1 MPKRGQP
8 GFRKWLPP
16 QRGPGESTR
25 SYTAKLNTTANNLT
39 RMIDDAHNSERQK
52 EAWRK
57 RRELC
62 EDEIQRVMKEDIR

>member
-25 SYTAKLNTTANNLT
+25 SYTAKLNKTIRNLKLLISDT
-39 RMIDDAHNSERQK
+39 HNSEKQK
-52 EAWRK
+52 DAWRERK
-57 RRELC
+57 EMC
-62 EDEIQRVMKEDIR
+62 EDEIQRVTLEDIR